1 MVFWTLQDT
10 AVTTDAHVNLI
21 IKSTFSTAGMNR
33 INRSV
38 EQENVCVESSRMTN
52 IIVSG
57 IERKYFFDFGF
68 VSNFNC
74 VCTFCCVR

>member
-38 EQENVCVESSRMTN
+38 EQENVYVESSR
-52 IIVSG
+52 SG